1 MKKMKKIIFLLLMI
15 LPFTLTYKVKA
26 DSILDV
32 ENIKQIQ
39 NSSNVNFRVINN
51 YEVGA
56 IYEDLGDTLEFEVKL
71 KNKSSDQNVKIKKL
85 VILTEDD
92 SVDYTASLDVDNLEV
107 KPGETRILRVKG
119 VLNSKA
125 INSEKIIRLQ
135 LHYSVSDKPCP
146 DCNKPI
152 DVDVNPKTGDNI
164 ATKFIILGLSLFG
177 LGLVVI
183 YLSLKN
189 KNVKSLLI
197 LLVLSICL
205 TPLYTVKADTDYM
218 LEIIIHQTI
227 RIRKIDDT
235 ITATEVVEPYTGD
248 PIEGI
253 FEDISGTPI
262 TPIYYDDDTCQNPI
276 QGKPVNA
283 GVYYAT
289 ATSEGNNW
297 YNPGELECTKVVTIE
312 KIPSTCPLIEDTT
325 ATYDG
330 LPHSLL
336 VLGDPVGGT
345 LYYSLDNINWTN
357 NNIQITEAGIHNIY
371 TKVVGDRNHEDASCG
386 THTVTIN
393 KKVLTVKASDQS
405 KVYDGTPLEADSTC
419 EIVGETYG
427 TTVTCVNAGSIENV
441 GEADK
446 VVRSVIVTLDG
457 VDVSNN
463 FEIEPEKGTLRIEP
477 ARSAVAGTCIDP
489 TYNATTQNLI
499 EGGYLVEY
507 TDNLGLNA
515 GNYSVTVTAANNY
528 AFEDGTTVKTITC
541 KVLKRGVTITPQEQ
555 DIKYGEE
562 ISKQLSDVVITN
574 LVEGHTLNSIS
585 LNQDGTEVTSNG
597 KIIASNAVIFD
608 ENGENNNSNY
618 EVTYNDGRLKIY
630 YDSRFIN
637 DTHCKTPTPASK
649 KNYDHNLLLPSIEPN
664 IGYSAEAW
672 YIDNS
677 RVGVP
682 DETIIIDDSY
692 TYTAKCI
699 DDIAPTLI
707 TLDVIPEED
716 DFTIKVKA
724 QDLGSGTTK
733 IEWFY
738 KKCGSENYTQLTD
751 TTFEPTN
758 DIVEKTKQTGVCLS
772 YGRYYAYVKI
782 TDEAGN
788 VRTSPNTTFT
798 VLEPGTDKVSV
809 DSSEVGT
816 SCKTLECSLNQLLE
830 YFK

>member
-1 MKKMKKIIFLLLMI
+1 MKKLKKIIFLLLMI

-71 KNKSSDQNVKIKKL
+71 KNKSSDQNVRIKNL

-289 ATSEGNNW
+289 ATSEGNN
-297 YNPGELECTKVVTIE
+297 
-312 KIPSTCPLIEDTT
+312 
-325 ATYDG
+325 
-330 LPHSLL
+330 
-336 VLGDPVGGT
+336 
-345 LYYSLDNINWTN
+345 
-357 NNIQITEAGIHNIY
+357 
-371 TKVVGDRNHEDASCG
+371 
-386 THTVTIN
+386 
-393 KKVLTVKASDQS
+393 
-405 KVYDGTPLEADSTC
+405 
-419 EIVGETYG
+419 
-427 TTVTCVNAGSIENV
+427 
-441 GEADK
+441 
-446 VVRSVIVTLDG
+446 
-457 VDVSNN
+457 
-463 FEIEPEKGTLRIEP
+463 
-477 ARSAVAGTCIDP
+477 
-489 TYNATTQNLI
+489 
-499 EGGYLVEY
+499 
-507 TDNLGLNA
+507 
-515 GNYSVTVTAANNY
+515 
-528 AFEDGTTVKTITC
+528 
-541 KVLKRGVTITPQEQ
+541 
-555 DIKYGEE
+555 
-562 ISKQLSDVVITN
+562 
-574 LVEGHTLNSIS
+574 
-585 LNQDGTEVTSNG
+585 
-597 KIIASNAVIFD
+597 
-608 ENGENNNSNY
+608 
-618 EVTYNDGRLKIY
+618 
-630 YDSRFIN
+630 
-637 DTHCKTPTPASK
+637 
-649 KNYDHNLLLPSIEPN
+649 
-664 IGYSAEAW
+664 
-672 YIDNS
+672 
-677 RVGVP
+677 
-682 DETIIIDDSY
+682 
-692 TYTAKCI
+692 
-699 DDIAPTLI
+699 
-707 TLDVIPEED
+707 
-716 DFTIKVKA
+716 
-724 QDLGSGTTK
+724 
-733 IEWFY
+733 
-738 KKCGSENYTQLTD
+738 
-751 TTFEPTN
+751 
-758 DIVEKTKQTGVCLS
+758 
-772 YGRYYAYVKI
+772 
-782 TDEAGN
+782 
-788 VRTSPNTTFT
+788 
-798 VLEPGTDKVSV
+798 
-809 DSSEVGT
+809 
-816 SCKTLECSLNQLLE
+816 
-830 YFK
+830 